1 MPSPNSAL
9 IRTAE
14 VQIVGSITVVLKHY
28 SVDNDAV
35 RINAMEIIPRAGWP
49 VLIFGQ
55 FAVEGVR
62 PVVRS
67 ASDL

>member
-14 VQIVGSITVVLKHY
+14 VQIIGSITVVLKHY

-35 RINAMEIIPRAGWP
+35 RINAMV